1 MTARDFSH
9 EERHTLRRADSLTLR
24 LVFAGLGVTFLLLGV
39 VGIFLPLLPTT
50 PFLLL
55 AAGCFARASR
65 RMHHWLLNH
74 TVFGPI
80 VLEWREHRA
89 MPWRAKRTAL
99 LLLALSMT
107 TSIVFFLS
115 DWRAQ
120 LAMAAGGF
128 ALGFILWRI
137 PSRDAPGGQG
147 RESGV

>member
-9 EERHTLRRADSLTLR
+9 QSRRADSLTLR
-24 LVFAGLGVTFLLLGV
+24 LLFAALGTAFLALGT

-65 RMHHWLLNH
+65 RLHHWLLNH
-74 TVFGPI
+74 AVFGPI

-89 MPWRAKRTAL
+89 MPYRAKRAGL
-99 LLLALSMT
+99 WLMAASMT

-120 LAMAAGGF
+120 LAMAAGGLV
-128 ALGFILWRI
+128 LGYILWRI
-137 PSRDAPGGQG
+137 PSRDAP
-147 RESGV
+147 

>member
-9 EERHTLRRADSLTLR
+9 ELRHADSLTLR
-24 LVFAGLGVTFLLLGV
+24 LVFAGLGAAFLALGV

-55 AAGCFARASR
+55 AAACFARASR
-65 RMHHWLLNH
+65 RLHHWLLNH
-74 TVFGPI
+74 AVLGPI

-89 MPWRAKRTAL
+89 IPYRAKRAGL
-99 LLLALSMT
+99 WLMAASMT

-120 LAMAAGGF
+120 LAMAAGGLV
-128 ALGFILWRI
+128 LGYILWRI
-137 PSRDAPGGQG
+137 PSRDTPDARSEP
-147 RESGV
+147 